1 MFNYEIKLFVLW
13 LIANEKLC
21 DYNFMKKQNKRNEN
35 DQKWRIEKTKNNN
48 KNMINQTTMTW
59 IIASPFDS

>member
-21 DYNFMKKQNKRNEN
+21 DYNFMTKQNK
-35 DQKWRIEKTKNNN
+35 KWKWSKMKDRKN
-48 KNMINQTTMTW
+48 KEQQ
-59 IIASPFDS
+59 

>member
-13 LIANEKLC
+13 LIANVKLC

>member
-13 LIANEKLC
+13 LITNVKLC
-21 DYNFMKKQNKRNEN
+21 DYNFMKKQNKKMKMIKNEGS
-35 DQKWRIEKTKNNN
+35 KKTKNNN